1 MGNAGQTRLFINNV
15 SWASIWSKW
24 AMPARHYPAPHY
36 EADNAEIKAKWNS
49 KCPINLTRAVRA
61 DILEYCHL
69 VAMVNG
75 HVCANFMSGFNLR
88 PFVRHIPE
96 NKWQW
101 GNETVLF
108 SLLMNISYKQ
118 NMFQISFG
126 LCFSLPIKK
135 NFDIFWW
142 IHWWILAFSDFGV
155 LNEPILC

>member
-118 NMFQISFG
+118 NMFQF
-126 LCFSLPIKK
+126 CHPPTPPLPPMACNHPRSTKVA
-135 NFDIFWW
+135 W
-142 IHWWILAFSDFGV
+142 IWLKIMKD
-155 LNEPILC
+155 